1 MSGTFALGLSCG
13 RAGEPVLLRS
23 EVFRRTEIEFFTAV
37 GAEHHAGKQALLPL
51 TGRSAFVFTE
61 LLNLLKCGTVND
73 GGMGVGE
80 DFPILFRAVDLLF
93 VFEGLCG
100 RAKIDGIA
108 RVFLPLQH
116 IGDGG
121 LYPPAGT
128 VGCDGKQ

>member
-51 TGRSAFVFTE
+51 TGRSALVFTE

-73 GGMGVGE
+73 GGMSVGK
-80 DFPILFRAVDLLF
+80 DFPIFFRAVDFLF

-108 RVFLPLQH
+108 HVFLPLQH

-121 LYPPAGT
+121 LHPPT
-128 VGCDGKQ
+128 RDSRL